1 MTAMLGQY
9 TMMVLSE
16 QKTLTIV
23 IYELPNTQG
32 YRESCC
38 SPAEFHHQRK
48 ELCIFIWWLP
58 NNHSVLHNKPT
69 SFITRMAFLGQK
81 DRHVQWRQRVFFPG
95 DSQVGVTGRM
105 CRKVEP
111 WQATWSLSLEDPE
124 TGANLKSG
132 DWCLHPYLIADADLE
147 QTSAGLIGREPACV
161 HWAYSQRL
169 WTTVGWSQRELELCM
184 AFVWSRL

>member
-1 MTAMLGQY
+1 MTKATIVRIIVTKWNPFQEETNSGMVNYHTMTAMLGQY

-111 WQATWSLSLEDPE
+111 
-124 TGANLKSG
+124 
-132 DWCLHPYLIADADLE
+132 
-147 QTSAGLIGREPACV
+147 
-161 HWAYSQRL
+161 
-169 WTTVGWSQRELELCM
+169 
-184 AFVWSRL
+184 